1 MLAYMKRTTVTLPD
15 DLDALLRHEAA
26 RRRLTLSELVRGAI
40 ETYLAVPTGRRHLH
54 AAGAGTSGRSDVSER
69 IEEIL
74 ASEVRPAR

>member
-26 RRRLTLSELVRGAI
+26 RRGLTLSELVRGAI
-40 ETYLAVPTGRRHLH
+40 ETYLDVPTVRRYLH
-54 AAGAGTSGRSDVSER
+54 AAGAGASGRSDVSER

-74 ASEVRPAR
+74 ASETRP